1 MAVSAHMRWLSGE
14 EQIVTTAGVPPALP
28 ATVKATFNDGSAD
41 NVNTRVS
48 WREVDPSEYAQPGT
62 FVVTG
67 TVEGTSLQARA
78 TVTVKEESS

>member
-1 MAVSAHMRWLSGE
+1 
-14 EQIVTTAGVPPALP
+14 
-28 ATVKATFNDGSAD
+28 VKATFNDGSAD

-48 WREVDPSEYAQPGT
+48 WREIDPSEYAEPGT

-78 TVTVKEESS
+78 TVTVKEEM

>member
-67 TVEGTSLQARA
+67 TVEGTSLRHARP
-78 TVTVKEESS
+78 